1 MCLNVVTIIS
11 FLKKL
16 TYLLYGQ
23 PTSTIDV
30 FSNNAVMFLLNCMRL
45 YIFPHEVFWQKG
57 ISCSSPHRHPEQTDL
72 AVERR
77 QPNKTNQ
84 KSVSLHVPGLS
95 CHMKSSS
102 TILFFLFPFMQLG
115 GKKRLYGCQQ
125 QRTVMTG
132 KQCELY
138 KSMCGYET
146 LFEVFSTE
154 LMLMT
159 QRRFLQVW
167 ISAFNRQ
174 T

>member
-102 TILFFLFPFMQLG
+102 TILFFFIPIYAAR
-115 GKKRLYGCQQ
+115 GKKEVIWMSAAEDSHDRE
-125 QRTVMTG
+125 TVWA
-132 KQCELY
+132 
-138 KSMCGYET
+138 
-146 LFEVFSTE
+146 
-154 LMLMT
+154 
-159 QRRFLQVW
+159 LQIYVW
-167 ISAFNRQ
+167 VWNPFWSF
-174 T
+174 